1 MERKHFEEYKKLG
14 LNIAYYRK
22 EQGLS
27 QIQLADKIDIS
38 RTHMSRIE
46 NNDCAVSLDVIFS
59 IAKALNIPV
68 AKLFEF
74 RQNMLQKKYLH
85 GGLESENEF
94 IRK

>member
-1 MERKHFEEYKKLG
+1 MEREHFEEYKKLG

-27 QIQLADKIDIS
+27 QIQLAEKIDIS

-59 IAKALNIPV
+59 IAKVLNIPV

-74 RQNMLQKKYLH
+74 R
-85 GGLESENEF
+85 
-94 IRK
+94 

>member
-1 MERKHFEEYKKLG
+1 MEREHFEEYKKLG

-27 QIQLADKIDIS
+27 QIQLAEKIDIS

-46 NNDCAVSLDVIFS
+46 NNDCAVSLDVIFR
-59 IAKALNIPV
+59 IAKVLNIPV

-74 RQNMLQKKYLH
+74 R
-85 GGLESENEF
+85 
-94 IRK
+94 